1 MNISEYKN
9 IFDNE
14 ESHFFYVGNHK
25 LVLSLLKESMG
36 NRREIK
42 ILDAG
47 CGTGL
52 LAKKL
57 KDFGKV
63 WAIDLSEEA
72 IKFARK
78 RGLNARQAS
87 VTKLPFTDE
96 FFDAV
101 TSIDVIYHKKVNDQK
116 ALQEILRVLK
126 PGGVLIL
133 RVPAN
138 KNLKLAH
145 DVHVHTRERYDKEE
159 LRIKLKSAGFQIEK
173 LSFVNMLLLPLAF
186 GRHLLEGTKRDKPV
200 SGIGRVPSFLNKILL
215 AGLSWEPSFLRF
227 SNIPFGLGLI
237 GVCRKPR

>member
-14 ESHFFYVGNHK
+14 ESHFFYVGNHRI
-25 LVLSLLKESMG
+25 VLSLLKQYVG
-36 NRREIK
+36 NRRGIK

-57 KDFGKV
+57 KEFGKV
-63 WAIDLSEEA
+63 WAVDPSEEA

-78 RGLNARQAS
+78 RGVNVRKAS
-87 VTKLPFTDE
+87 VTKLLFKDR

-101 TSIDVIYHKKVNDQK
+101 TCIDVIYHKKVNDQK
-116 ALQEILRVLK
+116 ALQEIFRVLK
-126 PGGVLIL
+126 PGGLLIL

-145 DVHVHTRERYDKEE
+145 DTHVHTRERYDKEE
-159 LRIKLKSAGFQIEK
+159 LRIKLESAGFQIEK

-186 GRHLLEGTKRDKPV
+186 GRHLLERIKGGKHPA
-200 SGIGRVPSFLNKILL
+200 SSIGKAPSFLNQMLL
-215 AGLSWEPSFLRF
+215 AGLSWEPFLLRF

-237 GVCRKPR
+237 AVCRKP